1 MYRMTLSIDTHDR
14 LTASFATVT
23 LATLNL
29 NLGSATRKFHL
40 RPGTSDEGVIT
51 QVLKNSDYNF
61 SRLRRGAELNRFYE
75 RGASSNKAPLIVDAG
90 ANIGDSPVYSVS
102 YTHLTL

>member
-1 MYRMTLSIDTHDR
+1 M
-14 LTASFATVT
+14 T

-61 SRLRRGAELNRFYE
+61 GRLRRGAELNALY
-75 RGASSNKAPLIVDAG
+75 
-90 ANIGDSPVYSVS
+90 
-102 YTHLTL
+102 